1 MHSVNSRDGKNT
13 ITDMC
18 AKAISA
24 GIDEIAITDH
34 FEPMSGSRNC
44 PEYKPE
50 RYFLD
55 ILKARYIFGREVK
68 IKSAVELGQPH
79 IYPEYSQRLID
90 TYPYDY
96 VLSSVHK
103 MKDDTDFGDI
113 AYTAENVSNYCV
125 KYLKELKLLAQ
136 WNQFDCIGH
145 LDLVKRYASQYNIKA
160 DFMNHKDMLEEI
172 LKIVIQNGKGI
183 EVNTSGLRQSA
194 KECVPALSI
203 ISLYREL
210 GGEIITV
217 GSDAHIATDVGKGI
231 LDAIEIIELAGF
243 NYLTVYTNRKP
254 SMIRISEKSSMYQCN
269 KQPA

>member
-1 MHSVNSRDGKNT
+1 MHSVNSRDGNNT
-13 ITDMC
+13 IPDMC
-18 AKAISA
+18 AKAIIA
-24 GIDEIAITDH
+24 GIDEIAVTDH
-34 FEPMSGSRNC
+34 FEPMSGSKNC

-79 IYPEYSQRLID
+79 LYSEYSQKLIES
-90 TYPYDY
+90 YPYDF

-113 AYTAENVSNYCV
+113 AYTAENVSYYCV
-125 KYLKELKLLAQ
+125 KYLEELKLLAQ

-160 DFMNHKDMLEEI
+160 DFMNYKDRLEEI
-172 LKIVIQNGKGI
+172 LKIIIHNGKGI

-194 KECVPALSI
+194 KECMPALNI
-203 ISLYREL
+203 VSLYRQL

-217 GSDAHIATDVGKGI
+217 GSDAHSAADVGKGI
-231 LDAIEIIELAGF
+231 LEAIEIIKLAGF
-243 NYLTVYTNRKP
+243 NFMTVYTNRKP
-254 SMIRISEKSSMYQCN
+254 SMIRITEKTSIYQFN